1 MFIFKLNLYEDLME
15 TIIVKKETP
24 IGWIYLNRP
33 DRLNAINQQMI
44 KELRQGIDEM
54 LYDSDV
60 KVIVITGNGKA
71 FSAGADISQF
81 KELTGYTAW
90 QFAKSGRELMDYI
103 ENISK
108 PTIAMINGY
117 ALGGGLE
124 LAMACDIRIAAEEAQ
139 LGLPEINLGI
149 YPGFG
154 GTQRLVRLV
163 GKGKAL
169 ELMFTGDRIP
179 AREAEKIGL
188 VNKVVP
194 LSNLEQETRNF
205 ALKLAEKP
213 PISIALI
220 KLLVNQGIDLP
231 ILAGLNMESLGW
243 GVVFSTEDEKE
254 GVSAFLEKRK
264 AQFKGR

>member
-1 MFIFKLNLYEDLME
+1 ME
-15 TIIVKKETP
+15 TIETKKEAP

-33 DRLNAINQQMI
+33 DKLNAINQQLI
-44 KELRQGIDEM
+44 KELRESIDNFLIDQE
-54 LYDSDV
+54 V

-71 FSAGADISQF
+71 FCAGADISEF
-81 KELTGYTAW
+81 KTLNGYTAW

-103 ENISK
+103 ENSPK

-124 LAMACDIRIAAEEAQ
+124 IALACDIRIAAEEAQ

-154 GTQRLVRLV
+154 GTQRLIRII

-169 ELMFTGDRIP
+169 EMMLTGDRIP
-179 AREAEKIGL
+179 AKEAERFGL

-194 LSNLEQETRNF
+194 LKDLEQETRNF

-213 PISIALI
+213 PISMTLI
-220 KLLVNQGIDLP
+220 KLLVNQGLDIP
-231 ILAGLNMESLGW
+231 ELAGLNMESLGW
-243 GVVFSTEDEKE
+243 GVVFSTEDQKE

-264 AQFKGR
+264 AQFKGK

>member
-1 MFIFKLNLYEDLME
+1 ME
-15 TIIVKKETP
+15 TIITKKEAP

-33 DRLNAINQQMI
+33 DKLNAINQQLI
-44 KELRQGIDEM
+44 KELRESIDNFLIDQE
-54 LYDSDV
+54 V

-71 FSAGADISQF
+71 FCAGADISEF
-81 KELTGYTAW
+81 KTLNGYTAW

-103 ENISK
+103 ENSPK

-124 LAMACDIRIAAEEAQ
+124 IALACDIRIAAEEAQ

-154 GTQRLVRLV
+154 GTQRLIRII

-169 ELMFTGDRIP
+169 EMMLTGDRIP
-179 AREAEKIGL
+179 AKEAERFGL

-194 LSNLEQETRNF
+194 LKDLEQETRNF

-213 PISIALI
+213 PISMTLI
-220 KLLVNQGIDLP
+220 KLLANQGLDIP
-231 ILAGLNMESLGW
+231 ELAGLNMESLGW
-243 GVVFSTEDEKE
+243 GVVFSTEDQKE
-254 GVSAFLEKRK
+254 GVNAFLEKRK
-264 AQFKGR
+264 AQFKGK

>member
-1 MFIFKLNLYEDLME
+1 ME
-15 TIIVKKETP
+15 TIVTKKEAP

-33 DRLNAINQQMI
+33 DKLNAINQQLI
-44 KELRQGIDEM
+44 KELRESIDNFLIDQE
-54 LYDSDV
+54 V

-71 FSAGADISQF
+71 FCAGADISEF
-81 KELTGYTAW
+81 KTLNGYTAW
-90 QFAKSGRELMDYI
+90 QFAKSGRELIDYI
-103 ENISK
+103 ENSPK

-124 LAMACDIRIAAEEAQ
+124 IALACDIRIAAEEAQ

-154 GTQRLVRLV
+154 GTQRLIRII

-169 ELMFTGDRIP
+169 EMMLTGDRIP
-179 AREAEKIGL
+179 AKEAERFGL

-194 LSNLEQETRNF
+194 LKDLEQETRNF

-213 PISIALI
+213 PISMTLI
-220 KLLVNQGIDLP
+220 KLLVNQGLDIP
-231 ILAGLNMESLGW
+231 ELAGLNMESLGW
-243 GVVFSTEDEKE
+243 GVVFSTEDQKE
-254 GVSAFLEKRK
+254 GVNAFLEKRK
-264 AQFKGR
+264 AQFKGK

>member
-1 MFIFKLNLYEDLME
+1 MIFKLYLYVDLME
-15 TIIVKKETP
+15 TIIVKKEPP
-24 IGWIYLNRP
+24 IGWIFLNRP

-44 KELRQGIDEM
+44 KELKEGIDD
-54 LYDSDV
+54 LVNDQQIR
-60 KVIVITGNGKA
+60 VIVITGTGKA

-81 KELTGYTAW
+81 KELNGFTAW
-90 QFAKSGRELMDYI
+90 QLAKSGRELMDYI

-169 ELMFTGDRIP
+169 EMMLTGDRIP
-179 AREAEKIGL
+179 AKEAERLNL
-188 VNKVVP
+188 VNRVVP
-194 LSNLEQETRNF
+194 LANLEQETRNL
-205 ALKLAEKP
+205 ALKIAEKP
-213 PISIALI
+213 PVSIALI

-254 GVSAFLEKRK
+254 GVNAFLEKRK
-264 AQFKGR
+264 AQFKGK